1 MNETLVTIVGNV
13 VSDVRRH
20 RTATDD
26 HITFRVANNARRFDR
41 DTEGWVDGDRLYTT
55 VSCWRR
61 LAAGVA
67 GSLGK
72 GDPVVV
78 TGRLYTRNFQTD
90 DGQRRSVTELEATA
104 VGPDLGRCTASVHRR
119 RRDDESAGG
128 TADAAPVGDEP
139 EPIAAPEPVLVSAV
153 A

>member
-20 RTATDD
+20 RSTTDD
-26 HITFRVANNARRFDR
+26 HVTFRVANNARRFDR
-41 DTEGWVDGDRLYTT
+41 ETEGWVDGDRLYTT

-61 LAAGVA
+61 LATGVA

-119 RRDDESAGG
+119 RRDDEAAGG
-128 TADAAPVGDEP
+128 MAEATPVGDEP
-139 EPIAAPEPVLVSAV
+139 EPIAAPEPAMVSAV